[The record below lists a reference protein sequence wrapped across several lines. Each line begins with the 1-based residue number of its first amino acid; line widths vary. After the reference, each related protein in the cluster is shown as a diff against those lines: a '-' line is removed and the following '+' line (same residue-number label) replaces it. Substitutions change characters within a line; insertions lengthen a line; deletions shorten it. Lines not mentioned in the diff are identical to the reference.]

1 MKKNLFSKRI
11 PTIFGLLILVG
22 GLVAGI
28 ILVSQRQGL
37 NISAGP
43 TAVPKDVR
51 ISNRGSTGFTV
62 SWISDVPVTGFV
74 KYSDNPTRLTLP
86 AGDTRDQIAGTT
98 SQYTTHYIEVTG
110 LTADKTYYF
119 ELGSGSQTYND
130 GGKPYQV
137 RTAPQAAVPAE
148 DVISGKILTSAG
160 AGAAGAIVY
169 TEITGA
175 ETLSALTKA
184 DGTWRMALS
193 NSRNAA
199 GDFVAYDKATETV
212 AIFVQAGAG
221 GTATAITNT
230 ATANPV
236 PEVTLGKTHNFATGE
251 VAPVIADLSGSGTSG
266 GGFATLSGLE
276 QPPEATF
283 SVKLLNPDTEG
294 ESLATQTPE
303 FLGTGTAGTEII
315 LRLDVSG
322 QSTTAT
328 VAASGAW
335 SWSPPIKLSVGTH
348 KISLDFTEGSTP
360 VSFSRGFV
368 ILAAGAGGLPAFSA
382 TPSATPTETVTPTA
396 TPEATPTASTG
407 GELSEAGVLTPTYAL
422 LIVGI
427 GLFVLGVVWRRK
439 ILAQMNI

>member
-1 MKKNLFSKRI
+1 MKNNLFSKRI
-11 PTIFGLLILVG
+11 PTIFGLLILIG

-28 ILVSQRQGL
+28 VLVSQRQGL

-51 ISNRGSTGFTV
+51 ISNRSSTGFTV
-62 SWISDVPVTGFV
+62 SWVSDVPVTGFV

-148 DVISGKILTSAG
+148 DVISGKILTAAG
-160 AGAAGAIVY
+160 AGASGAIVY

-175 ETLSALTKA
+175 ETLSALTKT
-184 DGTWRMALS
+184 DGSWRVALS
-193 NSRNAA
+193 NARNAA
-199 GDFVAYDKATETV
+199 GDFVAYDQATETIT
-212 AIFVQAGAG
+212 IFVQAGTV

-236 PEVTLGKTHNFATGE
+236 PEITLGKTHNFATGE
-251 VAPVIADLSGSGTSG
+251 VAPVITDLTGSGSGT

-276 QPPEATF
+276 QPPEATL
-283 SVKLLNPDTEG
+283 SVKLLNPATEG

-303 FLGTGTAGTEII
+303 FLGTGNAGTEIS
-315 LRLDVSG
+315 LTLDTSG
-322 QSTTAT
+322 QSATAT

-335 SWSPPIKLSVGTH
+335 SWSPPIKLSAGTH
-348 KISLDFTEGSTP
+348 KITLSFKENSTP

-368 ILAAGAGGLPAFSA
+368 ILAAGAGGLPAFTS
-382 TPSATPTETVTPTA
+382 TPSATPTETVTPTMI
-396 TPEATPTASTG
+396 PSATPTATAS
-407 GELSEAGVLTPTYAL
+407 GELEDAGVLTPTYAL

-427 GLFVLGVVWRRK
+427 GLFCLGIVWKRR
-439 ILAQMNI
+439 LEARG